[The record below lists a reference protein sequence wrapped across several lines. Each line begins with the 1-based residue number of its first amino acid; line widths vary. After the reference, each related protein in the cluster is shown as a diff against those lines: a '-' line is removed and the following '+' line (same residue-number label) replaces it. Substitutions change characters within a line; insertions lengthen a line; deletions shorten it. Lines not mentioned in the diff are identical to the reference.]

1 MKNITFNMKM
11 NHTFWLI
18 FVFKCIIVSSNP
30 ISPPDCTSRV
40 GNCEDLNEL
49 CEFIPLSHILCEQDK
64 IKQECPRLCNNCP
77 VVATFLSEQSAERNL
92 VDMNFTTLLNRLKT
106 LKLTEPETQ
115 IFENF
120 QRRTIRKNAV
130 LSAESNLV
138 GKHFITFLGSLKK
151 LNS

>member
-1 MKNITFNMKM
+1 M

-18 FVFKCIIVSSNP
+18 FVFKWITVSSNP
-30 ISPPDCTSRV
+30 ISPPGCTSSV

-106 LKLTEPETQ
+106 LKLAEPETQ
-115 IFENF
+115 IFKNF

-138 GKHFITFLGSLKK
+138 GKHFITFLDSLKR
-151 LNS
+151 LTH